1 MNNLQ
6 SMFQVIFMNKTIE
19 DCLYL
24 NKSLKENNLVKLT
37 WGNASVLSEDGKY
50 IAIKPSGVSFD
61 ELTFS
66 EISIIELYTGKQ
78 ISGMKPSVDTDIHL
92 EIYKAFPEIKSII
105 HSHSKFATSWAQSL
119 KPIPILGTTHAD
131 YFLSDIPLARQL
143 EEKELL
149 RYEKNLG
156 QSVVDYFQ
164 FHKIN
169 PLNIPAILLPCH
181 GSMVFSDSPRRTL
194 ECALVLEE
202 VAEMAYY
209 TVRINSKIE
218 STYLSEI
225 LYTKHFERKN
235 GINKY
240 YGQ

>member
-61 ELTFS
+61 DLTFS

-105 HSHSKFATSWAQSL
+105 HSHSKFATSWAQAL

-131 YFLSDIPLARQL
+131 YFFI
-143 EEKELL
+143 
-149 RYEKNLG
+149 RY
-156 QSVVDYFQ
+156 S
-164 FHKIN
+164 
-169 PLNIPAILLPCH
+169 
-181 GSMVFSDSPRRTL
+181 FSKT
-194 ECALVLEE
+194 
-202 VAEMAYY
+202 
-209 TVRINSKIE
+209 T
-218 STYLSEI
+218 
-225 LYTKHFERKN
+225 
-235 GINKY
+235 
-240 YGQ
+240 